1 MIIDLITLGCSKNLV
16 DSELLIRQLVE
27 AGYTVYHDREKP
39 TGDIAIINTCGFIG
53 DAKEQSI
60 NTILEAVERKKRGR
74 LKQLYVMGCLSER
87 YKKELRKE
95 IPEVDRFYGKFD
107 IKSIVKD
114 LGSRFL
120 SDIRLERCLTTPK
133 HYAYLKIA
141 EGCNRTCSYC
151 AIPIITGKYKS
162 RPIEDIEAEVKY
174 LVSIG
179 VKEFQVLA
187 QDLTYYGRDLY
198 GKPEIASLVNRLAK
212 IKGVKWL
219 RLHYAY
225 PTQFPYDMLDAIREN
240 SNVCNYLDLA
250 FQHISDPMLKK
261 MRRGITKEE
270 TYRLIEEIRSRVPG
284 ICLRTTLMV
293 GHPGETDEDF
303 EELCEF
309 VRRVRFERMGA
320 FKYSEE
326 EGTYSALN
334 YTDDIPDD
342 VKQQRLDRLM
352 AIQQEIQSEIN
363 AGMVGRKLRV
373 IVDREE
379 GEYYVARSE
388 YDSPEVDLEILIP
401 AAERKLRRGCFYNV
415 EITGA
420 EEFDLY
426 AKLV

>member
-60 NTILEAVERKKRGR
+60 NTILEAVERKKRGK

-162 RPIEDIEAEVKY
+162 RPIEDIEAEVNY

-309 VRRVRFERMGA
+309 VRRVRFDRMGA

-363 AGMVGRKLRV
+363 AGMVGRRLKV

-401 AAERKLRRGCFYNV
+401 AAERKLRRGCFYSV

>member
-60 NTILEAVERKKRGR
+60 NTILEAVERKKRGK

-363 AGMVGRKLRV
+363 AGMVGRRLKV

>member
-60 NTILEAVERKKRGR
+60 NTILEAVERKKIGR

-120 SDIRLERCLTTPK
+120 SNIRLERCLTTPK

-309 VRRVRFERMGA
+309 VRRVRFDRMGA

-334 YTDDIPDD
+334 YTDDIPDE

-363 AGMVGRKLRV
+363 AGMVGRRLKV

>member
-60 NTILEAVERKKRGR
+60 NTILEAVERKKRGK

-162 RPIEDIEAEVKY
+162 RPIEDIEAEVRY

-303 EELCEF
+303 EELCDF

-363 AGMVGRKLRV
+363 AGMVGRRLKV

>member
-1 MIIDLITLGCSKNLV
+1 MIVDLITLGCSKNLV

-363 AGMVGRKLRV
+363 AGMVGRRLKV

>member
-1 MIIDLITLGCSKNLV
+1 MIVDLITLGCSKNLV

-60 NTILEAVERKKRGR
+60 NTILEAVERKKRGK

-162 RPIEDIEAEVKY
+162 RPIEDIEAEVNY

-309 VRRVRFERMGA
+309 VRRVRFDRMGA

-363 AGMVGRKLRV
+363 AGMVGRRLKV

>member
-114 LGSRFL
+114 LGSKFL

-162 RPIEDIEAEVKY
+162 RHIEDIEAEVKY

-250 FQHISDPMLKK
+250 FQHISDQMLKK

-363 AGMVGRKLRV
+363 AGMVGRRLKV

>member
-1 MIIDLITLGCSKNLV
+1 MIVDLITLGCSKNLV

-27 AGYTVYHDREKP
+27 AGYMVYHDREKP

-60 NTILEAVERKKRGR
+60 NTILEAVERKKRGK

-107 IKSIVKD
+107 IKNIVKD

-162 RPIEDIEAEVKY
+162 RPIEDIEAEVNY

-309 VRRVRFERMGA
+309 VRRVRFDRMGA

-363 AGMVGRKLRV
+363 AGMVGRRLKV

>member
-198 GKPEIASLVNRLAK
+198 GEPEIASLVNRLAK

-309 VRRVRFERMGA
+309 VRRVRFDRMGA

-334 YTDDIPDD
+334 YTDDIPDE

-363 AGMVGRKLRV
+363 AGMVGRRLKV

>member
-1 MIIDLITLGCSKNLV
+1 MTIDLITLGCSKNLV

-27 AGYTVYHDREKP
+27 AGYMVYHDREKP

-60 NTILEAVERKKRGR
+60 NTILEAVERKKKGK

-114 LGSRFL
+114 LGSRFI
-120 SDIRLERCLTTPK
+120 SDIRLERGLTTPK

-240 SNVCNYLDLA
+240 SNVCKYLDLA

-261 MRRGITKEE
+261 MRRGITKDE

-309 VRRVRFERMGA
+309 VRKVRFERMGA

-334 YTDDIPDD
+334 YTDDIPDE
-342 VKQQRLDRLM
+342 VKQSRLDRLM
-352 AIQQEIQSEIN
+352 VIQQEIQSEIN
-363 AGMVGRKLRV
+363 AGMTGRRLRV

>member
-363 AGMVGRKLRV
+363 AGMVGRRLKV
-373 IVDREE
+373 IIDREE

>member
-1 MIIDLITLGCSKNLV
+1 MIVDLITLGCSKNLV

-60 NTILEAVERKKRGR
+60 NTILEAVERKKRGK

-162 RPIEDIEAEVKY
+162 RPIEDIEAEVRY

-303 EELCEF
+303 EELCDF

-363 AGMVGRKLRV
+363 AGMVGRRLKV

>member
-1 MIIDLITLGCSKNLV
+1 MTIDLITLGCSKNLV

-60 NTILEAVERKKRGR
+60 NTILEAVERKKRGK

-309 VRRVRFERMGA
+309 VRRVRFDRMGA

-363 AGMVGRKLRV
+363 AGMVGRRLKV

>member
-1 MIIDLITLGCSKNLV
+1 MIVDLITLGCSKNLV

-27 AGYTVYHDREKP
+27 VGYTVYHDREKP

-303 EELCEF
+303 DELCEF
-309 VRRVRFERMGA
+309 VRRVRFDRMGA

-334 YTDDIPDD
+334 YTDDIPDE

-363 AGMVGRKLRV
+363 AGMVGRRLKV

-401 AAERKLRRGCFYNV
+401 AAECKLRRGCFYNV

>member
-1 MIIDLITLGCSKNLV
+1 MTIDLITLGCSKNLV

-27 AGYTVYHDREKP
+27 VGYTVYHDREKP

-303 EELCEF
+303 DELCEF
-309 VRRVRFERMGA
+309 VRRVRFDRMGA

-334 YTDDIPDD
+334 YTDDIPDE

-363 AGMVGRKLRV
+363 AGMVGRRLKV

-388 YDSPEVDLEILIP
+388 YDSPEVDIEILIP

>member
-1 MIIDLITLGCSKNLV
+1 MIVDLITLGCSKNLV

-309 VRRVRFERMGA
+309 VRRVRFDRMGA

-363 AGMVGRKLRV
+363 AGMVGRRLKV

>member
-334 YTDDIPDD
+334 YTDDIPDE

-363 AGMVGRKLRV
+363 AGMVGRRLKV

>member
-114 LGSRFL
+114 LGSKFL

-363 AGMVGRKLRV
+363 AGMVGRRLKV

>member
-1 MIIDLITLGCSKNLV
+1 MIVDLITLGCSKNLV

-60 NTILEAVERKKRGR
+60 NTILEAVERKKRGK

-198 GKPEIASLVNRLAK
+198 GKPEIASLANRLAK

-309 VRRVRFERMGA
+309 VRRVRFDRMGA

-363 AGMVGRKLRV
+363 AGMVGRRLKV

>member
-334 YTDDIPDD
+334 YTDDIPDE

>member
-1 MIIDLITLGCSKNLV
+1 MIVDLITLGCSKNLV

-60 NTILEAVERKKRGR
+60 NTILEAVERKKRGK

-303 EELCEF
+303 EELCDF

-326 EGTYSALN
+326 DGTYSALN

-363 AGMVGRKLRV
+363 AGMVGRRLKV

>member
-60 NTILEAVERKKRGR
+60 NTILEAVERKKSGK

-87 YKKELRKE
+87 YKKDLRKE

-114 LGSRFL
+114 LGTRYI

-162 RPIEDIEAEVKY
+162 RPIEDIEAEVNY

-198 GKPEIASLVNRLAK
+198 GKAEMATLVNRLAK

-225 PTQFPYDMLDAIREN
+225 PTQFPYDMLDAIRDN
-240 SNVCNYLDLA
+240 SNVCKYLDLA
-250 FQHISDPMLKK
+250 FQHISDNMLKL
-261 MRRGITKEE
+261 MRRGITKDE
-270 TYRLIEEIRSRVPG
+270 TYRLIEEIRRRVPG

-293 GHPGETDEDF
+293 GHPGETEADF

-309 VRRVRFERMGA
+309 VRWARFDRMGA

-334 YTDDIPDD
+334 YTDDIPDE

-352 AIQQEIQSEIN
+352 AIQQDIQSELNTAMI
-363 AGMVGRKLRV
+363 GRRLKV

-379 GEYYVARSE
+379 GEYYIARSE

>member
-363 AGMVGRKLRV
+363 AGMVWRRLKV

>member
-1 MIIDLITLGCSKNLV
+1 MTIDLITLGCSKNLV

-60 NTILEAVERKKRGR
+60 NTILEAVERKKRGK

-187 QDLTYYGRDLY
+187 QDLTYYGRDLS

-309 VRRVRFERMGA
+309 VRKVRFERMGA

-363 AGMVGRKLRV
+363 AGMVGRRLKV

>member
-1 MIIDLITLGCSKNLV
+1 MIVDLITLGCSKNLV

-60 NTILEAVERKKRGR
+60 NTILEAVERKKKGK

-162 RPIEDIEAEVKY
+162 RPIEDVEAEVKY

-212 IKGVKWL
+212 IDGVKWL

-240 SNVCNYLDLA
+240 SNVCKYLDLA

-261 MRRGITKEE
+261 MRRGITKDE

-309 VRRVRFERMGA
+309 VRKVRFERMGA

-334 YTDDIPDD
+334 YTDDIPDE
-342 VKQQRLDRLM
+342 VKQSRLDRLM

-363 AGMVGRKLRV
+363 AGMIGRRLRV

>member
-1 MIIDLITLGCSKNLV
+1 MIVDLITLGCSKNLV
-16 DSELLIRQLVE
+16 DSEMLIRQLVE
-27 AGYTVYHDREKP
+27 AGYMVYHDREKP

-60 NTILEAVERKKRGR
+60 NTILEAVERKKRGK

-309 VRRVRFERMGA
+309 VRRVRFDRMGA

-352 AIQQEIQSEIN
+352 TIQQEIQSEIN
-363 AGMVGRKLRV
+363 ASMVGRRLKV

>member
-60 NTILEAVERKKRGR
+60 NTILEAVERKKKGK

-114 LGSRFL
+114 LGSRFI

-174 LVSIG
+174 LVSRG

-198 GKPEIASLVNRLAK
+198 CKPEIASLVNRLAK

-240 SNVCNYLDLA
+240 SNVCKYLDLA

-261 MRRGITKEE
+261 MRRGITKDE
-270 TYRLIEEIRSRVPG
+270 TYRLIEEIRTRVPG

-309 VRRVRFERMGA
+309 VKRVRFERMGA

-334 YTDDIPDD
+334 YADDIPDD
-342 VKQQRLDRLM
+342 VKQSRLDRLM
-352 AIQQEIQSEIN
+352 AIQQDIQSEIN
-363 AGMVGRKLRV
+363 AGMIGRRLRV
-373 IVDREE
+373 IVDSEE
-379 GEYYVARSE
+379 GGYSVARSE

-401 AAERKLRRGCFYNV
+401 AGERKLRKGCFYNV

>member
-1 MIIDLITLGCSKNLV
+1 MTIDLITLGCSKNLV

-363 AGMVGRKLRV
+363 AGMVGRRLKV
-373 IVDREE
+373 IIDREE

>member
-1 MIIDLITLGCSKNLV
+1 MIVDLITLGCSKNLV

-60 NTILEAVERKKRGR
+60 NTILEAVERKKRGI

-162 RPIEDIEAEVKY
+162 RSIEDIEAEVKY

-225 PTQFPYDMLDAIREN
+225 PTQFPYDILDAIREN

-309 VRRVRFERMGA
+309 VHRVRFDRMGA

-334 YTDDIPDD
+334 YTDDIPDE

-352 AIQQEIQSEIN
+352 AIQQDIQSELNTAMI
-363 AGMVGRKLRV
+363 GRRLKV

-379 GEYYVARSE
+379 GEYYIARSE

>member
-1 MIIDLITLGCSKNLV
+1 M

-250 FQHISDPMLKK
+250 FQHISDQMLKK

-363 AGMVGRKLRV
+363 AGMVWRRLKV

>member
-1 MIIDLITLGCSKNLV
+1 MIVDLITLGCSKNLV

-27 AGYTVYHDREKP
+27 AGYMVYHDREKP

-60 NTILEAVERKKRGR
+60 NTILEAVERKKRGK

-162 RPIEDIEAEVKY
+162 RPIEDIEAEVNY

-303 EELCEF
+303 EELCDF

-326 EGTYSALN
+326 DGTYSALN
-334 YTDDIPDD
+334 YTDNIPDD

-363 AGMVGRKLRV
+363 AGMVGRRLKV

>member
-27 AGYTVYHDREKP
+27 AGYMVYHDREKP

-60 NTILEAVERKKRGR
+60 NTILEAVERKKRGK

-309 VRRVRFERMGA
+309 VRRVRFDRMGA

-363 AGMVGRKLRV
+363 AGMVGRRLKV

>member
-1 MIIDLITLGCSKNLV
+1 MIVDLITLGCSKNLV

-60 NTILEAVERKKRGR
+60 NTILEAVERKKRGK

-309 VRRVRFERMGA
+309 VRRVRFDRMGA

-363 AGMVGRKLRV
+363 AGMVGRRLKV

>member
-1 MIIDLITLGCSKNLV
+1 MTIDLITLGCSKNLV

-60 NTILEAVERKKRGR
+60 NTILEAVERKKRGK

-162 RPIEDIEAEVKY
+162 RPIEDIEAEVNY

-270 TYRLIEEIRSRVPG
+270 TCRLIEEIRSRVPG

-309 VRRVRFERMGA
+309 VRRVRFDRMGA

-363 AGMVGRKLRV
+363 AGMVGRRLKV

>member
-1 MIIDLITLGCSKNLV
+1 MTIDLITLGCSKNLV

-187 QDLTYYGRDLY
+187 QDLTYYGRDLS

-309 VRRVRFERMGA
+309 VRRVRFDRMGA

-334 YTDDIPDD
+334 YTDDIPDE

-363 AGMVGRKLRV
+363 AGMVGRRLKV

>member
-162 RPIEDIEAEVKY
+162 RPIEDIEAEVNY

-309 VRRVRFERMGA
+309 VRRVRFDRMGA

-363 AGMVGRKLRV
+363 AGMVGRRLKV

>member
-1 MIIDLITLGCSKNLV
+1 MTIDLITLGCSKNLV

-187 QDLTYYGRDLY
+187 QDLTYYGRDLS

-309 VRRVRFERMGA
+309 VRRVRFDRMGA

-363 AGMVGRKLRV
+363 AGMVGRRLKV

>member
-1 MIIDLITLGCSKNLV
+1 MTIDLITLGCSKNLV

-27 AGYTVYHDREKP
+27 AGYMVYHDREKP

-60 NTILEAVERKKRGR
+60 NTILEAVERKKRGK

-309 VRRVRFERMGA
+309 VRRVRFDRMGA

-363 AGMVGRKLRV
+363 AGMVGRRLKV

>member
-60 NTILEAVERKKRGR
+60 NTILEAVERKKKGK

-363 AGMVGRKLRV
+363 AGMVGRRLKV